1 MKVKDLMT
9 RNVILVKPDE
19 SLEEVVVK
27 FMKNKISGAPVV
39 DDEKLVGII
48 SKADILKQLSTAG
61 SVHELLAAVSGLWEK
76 NKKNSNADY
85 LKKVSRRSVSDV
97 MSRGVV
103 TIEPDSS
110 IERAARLM
118 INRNINRLPVVE
130 DKKLI
135 GIVARGDLIKA
146 LAGEKNTTY

>member
-19 SLEEVVVK
+19 SLEKVVVK

-39 DDEKLVGII
+39 EDEKLVGII

-61 SVHELLAAVSGLWEK
+61 SIHELLAAVSGLWEK
-76 NKKNSNADY
+76 NRKNSNADY
-85 LKKVSRRSVSDV
+85 LKKVSGRSVSDV
-97 MSRGVV
+97 MSRSVV

-110 IERAARLM
+110 IEKAARLM
-118 INRNINRLPVVE
+118 VNRNINRLPVVE
-130 DKKLI
+130 EKKLI

-146 LAGEKNTTY
+146 LAGEKNTY

>member
-61 SVHELLAAVSGLWEK
+61 SIHELLAAVSGLWEK